1 MCIKSR
7 AWINGPQCCATT
19 FLFLPKTFNVLEFP
33 SLNITPGIITM
44 WDQLGY
50 EKTCTNIHI
59 IYVLSDYKM

>member
-1 MCIKSR
+1 MDKR
-7 AWINGPQCCATT
+7 APMLCHHVPTLAQNID
-19 FLFLPKTFNVLEFP
+19 VLEFP

-59 IYVLSDYKM
+59 IYVLSYYKI